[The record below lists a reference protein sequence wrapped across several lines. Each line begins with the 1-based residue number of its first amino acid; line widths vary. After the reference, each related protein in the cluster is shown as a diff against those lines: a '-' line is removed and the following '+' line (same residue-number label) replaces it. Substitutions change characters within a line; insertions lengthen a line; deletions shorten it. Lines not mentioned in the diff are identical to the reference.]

1 MTMNWM
7 IDGLYGDDYRTTMG
21 YRPLIPHAPDEWE
34 IERQTAAAS
43 GLGKRALAGIKNI
56 WARARASLQR
66 AGIYVSAK
74 EGTIS

>member
-1 MTMNWM
+1 MNWM

-43 GLGKRALAGIKNI
+43 GLGKRALAGIQNF
-56 WARARASLQR
+56 WARGRASLQT
-66 AGIYVSAK
+66 AECYASAK
-74 EGTIS
+74 ERTIS